1 MPKRVEEAPR
11 PTLDAGRID
20 EDAEESS
27 LDMQYAPNRLAG
39 GPKGFAVHTP
49 RELNY
54 MGAHATVLKML
65 EEYKQTVEG
74 LPNQRPVDESLIK

>member
-1 MPKRVEEAPR
+1 MPKPKEDAQRPSLEAE
-11 PTLDAGRID
+11 RIE

-27 LDMQYAPNRLAG
+27 LEMQYAPNRLVN

-65 EEYKQTVEG
+65 EEYK
-74 LPNQRPVDESLIK
+74 